1 MSDATETIRRSLV
14 QQINTD
20 AGGRER
26 LEEKH
31 GRVWDTQELQHD
43 FDVLQFAA
51 PLIVVRQRTTGQ
63 MGSMFFQ
70 HQPRFYWGFKADS

>member
-1 MSDATETIRRSLV
+1 MSDMTETIRRTMA
-14 QQINTD
+14 QEINTD
-20 AGGRER
+20 AGDRER
-26 LEEKH
+26 LQEKH

-51 PLIVVRQRTTGQ
+51 PLIVVRQKSTGR

-70 HQPRFYWGFKADS
+70 HQPRFYWGFQPDS

>member
-1 MSDATETIRRSLV
+1 MSDTAETIRRSLV
-14 QQINTD
+14 QQIKTD
-20 AGGRER
+20 AGDRER
-26 LEEKH
+26 LEERH

-43 FDVLQFAA
+43 FEVLQFAA

-70 HQPRFYWGFKADS
+70 HQPRFYWGFQPDS